1 MKRVYKERFYP
12 SEQQIELP
20 VKSFGCCHFV
30 WNNTLKYHTSY
41 ADFWCMEEKGS
52 CGVIC

>member
-1 MKRVYKERFYP
+1 MLSTNNGVSVTSVGVAMFT
-12 SEQQIELP
+12 
-20 VKSFGCCHFV
+20 FGLTVFTV
-30 WNNTLKYHTSY
+30 SY